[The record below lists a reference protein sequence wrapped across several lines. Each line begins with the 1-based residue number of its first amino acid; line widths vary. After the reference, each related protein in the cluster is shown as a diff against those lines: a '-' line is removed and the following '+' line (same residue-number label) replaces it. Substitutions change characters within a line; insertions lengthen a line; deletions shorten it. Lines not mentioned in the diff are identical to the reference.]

1 MAYPVVTA
9 GMTLTASM
17 LQDMQWQ
24 SVEQGTQQDK
34 TSSTVL
40 VDTNLVMTAA
50 AGAVYMYRLL
60 VSYTAGTTGD
70 IQLAW
75 TAPTNGA
82 VDRFGAGTGQAAT
95 VSTDINSMSFTQFR
109 RPATTTPVRIG
120 GGGVGQGMSYH
131 EDGVIR
137 GGDGGA
143 FTLQFAQVTSDAGT
157 TSFTASSRLDWI
169 RIA

>member
-1 MAYPVVTA
+1 MPYPVVSA
-9 GMTLTASM
+9 GMTLTAGM
-17 LQDMQWQ
+17 LQAMQWQ
-24 SVEQGTQQDK
+24 AVEQGTQQDK
-34 TSSTVL
+34 TSNTTL
-40 VDTNLVMTAA
+40 VDTNLTMVGV
-50 AGAVYMYRLL
+50 AGAVYKYHLL

-82 VDRFGAGTGQAAT
+82 VVRFGAGTGQAAVT
-95 VSTDINSMSFTQFR
+95 STDINSMSYAQFR
-109 RPATTTPVRIG
+109 RPGTTTAVRVG

-131 EDGVIR
+131 ESGVIQ

-143 FTLQFAQVTSDAGT
+143 FTVQFAQQTSDAGT

-169 RIA
+169 RIG